1 MNHLFIWIKQNPIL
15 QMASV
20 ASLLYDETFS
30 NFPDKFALDAKK
42 SHENCATLLSNL
54 GPLYTQN
61 GFK

>member
-1 MNHLFIWIKQNPIL
+1 
-15 QMASV
+15 MASV
-20 ASLLYDETFS
+20 ASLLNDETFS
-30 NFPDKFALDAKK
+30 NFPDKFALNAKK